1 MSWSIMDKPI
11 VRQKYPGQG
20 TFTWFL
26 RWFFGYINFVIS
38 NQITDLGEVTVI
50 MSPLF
55 KIKA

>member
-1 MSWSIMDKPI
+1 MDKPI